1 MGLEVVGAGIWA
13 KVVDALV
20 AALGAGLAGV
30 LWLNVSWIVQ
40 SKRMMR
46 ELLSESRRHGE
57 HVATLYRLNGPL
69 LMGMKA
75 SLEALR
81 DGKCNGNVAQA
92 LVGIEEAKKMHDE
105 HLLGMLESDE
115 AGSPGASGSR
125 GGAGKKAA

>member
-1 MGLEVVGAGIWA
+1 MGLEVVGSGIWG

-46 ELLSESRRHGE
+46 ELLSESRRQGE
-57 HVATLYRLNGPL
+57 HAATLYRLNGPL

-81 DGKCNGNVAQA
+81 DGKCNGNVTQA
-92 LVGIEEAKKMHDE
+92 LTAIEEAKRVHDE
-105 HLLGMLESDE
+105 HLLGMLESDDT
-115 AGSPGASGSR
+115 GVPGASGAR
-125 GGAGKKAA
+125 GSLGRKAA